1 VTRAAGLVA
10 VLAAASCAAT
20 RDLGSRVPHGRLPVD
35 ERNPVILTNDGIS
48 DNWQG
53 EYAVLLANGG
63 GPKLAGII
71 VSSSPVW
78 QDIDTNITG
87 WRGLVKAARESGLR
101 DIPDPIASIGPPLKP
116 PASGQ
121 IEATTPN
128 RSEGAHLIADTAMRL
143 GLPYQRLV
151 VVTGGRLTDVAD
163 AYLIQPLIA
172 ERILVVSS
180 LGTANATGG
189 AMAAP
194 NGEMDPWADA
204 IVTTRLP
211 FVQVSA
217 YYDQLTDVPDV
228 RISDLPPNPFG
239 DWIARKQ
246 PGIWSLRQAADQV
259 AIAAVGI
266 PAFALKVDTVSA
278 AALVGPGATA
288 GPELTL
294 DPDGPGWLVSQSVS
308 AEATGRFWDILRNPA
323 TYGP

>member
-1 VTRAAGLVA
+1 VA
-10 VLAAASCAAT
+10 VLAAASCSES

-53 EYAVLLANGG
+53 EYAVLLANAG

-71 VSSSPVW
+71 VSSSPIW

-87 WRGLVKAARESGLR
+87 WRGLVQAARDSGLR
-101 DIPDPIASIGPPLKP
+101 DIPDPVASIGAALMRPG
-116 PASGQ
+116 SGQ
-121 IEATTPN
+121 VEATRPN
-128 RSEGAHLIADTAMRL
+128 RSEGAHLIAETAMRL
-143 GLPYQRLV
+143 GLPYRPLV

-163 AYLIQPLIA
+163 AYLMEPTIA
-172 ERILVVSS
+172 DRILVVSS
-180 LGTANATGG
+180 MGTANAAGG

-204 IVTTRLP
+204 IVTNRLR

-217 YYDQLTDVPDV
+217 YYDQLTDVPDA
-228 RISDLPPNPFG
+228 RIADLPANAFG

-266 PAFALKVDTVSA
+266 PSFAVKVDTVSA
-278 AALVGPGATA
+278 AGLVAQGATA

-294 DPDGPGWLVSQSVS
+294 DPDGPGWLVSQAAS
-308 AEATGRFWDILRNPA
+308 ADATGRFWDILRNPA